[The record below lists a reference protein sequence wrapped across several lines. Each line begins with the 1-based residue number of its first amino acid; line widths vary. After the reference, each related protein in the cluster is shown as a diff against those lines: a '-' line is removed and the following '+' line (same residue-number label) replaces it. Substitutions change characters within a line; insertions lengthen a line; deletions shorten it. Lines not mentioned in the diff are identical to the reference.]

1 MKLKKYFLISPL
13 IFFLT
18 FFISCSKPSDDD
30 IIMAV
35 KSSLQQRVP
44 VSLAKHLTGG
54 QNAVVEEIRVIDI
67 GKVQERGSK
76 DYWPVR
82 IYAKGTCTKMFGG
95 RELFEGEAEYIITK
109 DDYGVLK
116 ANPKGF

>member
-1 MKLKKYFLISPL
+1 MIHLKYFSLGIPL
-13 IFFLT
+13 IFLT
-18 FFISCSKPSDDD
+18 LFISCSKPSNDD

-35 KSSLQQRVP
+35 KASLQQKVP

-54 QNAVVEEIRVIDI
+54 QNATVEEIRVIEI
-67 GKVQERGSK
+67 GKLQERGSK

-82 IYAKGTCTKMFGG
+82 IYAKGSCTKMFGG
-95 RELFEGEAEYIITK
+95 REPFEGEVEYIITK